1 MLIAGIVGYL
11 LRRTG
16 YSAAGIV
23 LGLILGKIG
32 ESAFAK
38 TMQLFDYS
46 PVGFLDRPIALFL
59 LAIAILTI
67 INGIIKEI
75 RAKRGTRML
84 LD

>member
-1 MLIAGIVGYL
+1 MVDSDGTI
-11 LRRTG
+11 
-16 YSAAGIV
+16 SAAGIV

-38 TMQLFDYS
+38 TMQLFDYN
-46 PVGFLDRPIALFL
+46 PIGFFDRPIALFL